1 MRCPPFGYRG
11 VSAVAIAS
19 AGVCTALP
27 APAWAQDGAW
37 GDGPMNSSYELLLGA
52 AVLTGP
58 AYLGSDERKSRA
70 LPQIAARWRNGWS
83 VGLGGPGGAGGI
95 SYRFASNSALSWGL
109 RLGLD
114 RGRDESDADAL
125 RGMGDIKAAARVRRF
140 RQLCTDARRAPGRVG
155 ARWQW
160 QRPRRRARRSERAR
174 HAAGFAVGAP
184 ERQPHDDLGQHP
196 SHAEPVRRYPP
207 TSPLGS
213 GYALYTASSG
223 VRDVAL
229 QVGGIVAL
237 RADTSLFLGVT
248 GRSLFGDAKDSPLV
262 RQRTAASALASVAVR
277 F

>member
-1 MRCPPFGYRG
+1 MRCPPFAYHG
-11 VSAVAIAS
+11 VSAVAIIS

-27 APAWAQDGAW
+27 APAWAQDGAG

-58 AYLGSDERKSRA
+58 AYLGSDERKSRV

-83 VGLGGPGGAGGI
+83 VGLGGPAGAGGI
-95 SYRFASNSALSWGL
+95 SYRFASDSALSWGL

-125 RGMGDIKAAARVRRF
+125 RGMGDIKRRPEFGAFASYALMPGVRLGASVRAGSGNDRDGVLVDLSVRGMLPVSQSVRLAASLTTTLANTQAMQSQFGVTAD
-140 RQLCTDARRAPGRVG
+140 QSL
-155 ARWQW
+155 
-160 QRPRRRARRSERAR
+160 S
-174 HAAGFAVGAP
+174 
-184 ERQPHDDLGQHP
+184 
-196 SHAEPVRRYPP
+196 
-207 TSPLGS
+207 S
-213 GYALYTASSG
+213 GYALYRASSG

-229 QVGGIVAL
+229 QVGGILTL
-237 RADTSLFLGVT
+237 RPDISLFLGVT
-248 GRSLFGDAKDSPLV
+248 GRSLFGDAKDSPLL